1 LNSRN
6 LFASILMACL
16 LAIGFLDMASP
27 DAASAGQF
35 VLKPE
40 GTRNYVLV
48 GKRRARG
55 TRIHLPM
62 GPSYIYYD
70 YPYYYCRGYYPT
82 HIGGYVY
89 YPPRRN
95 SYARYNGRCFNW
107 HRKGV
112 ARKSAGACR
121 CL

>member
-6 LFASILMACL
+6 LFTSILMACL
-16 LAIGFLDMASP
+16 LAIGFLGIASVAN
-27 DAASAGQF
+27 AASTGQSF
-35 VLKPE
+35 LKLGE
-40 GTRNYVLV
+40 STRNYVLV
-48 GKRRARG
+48 SKRRARG
-55 TRIHLPM
+55 PWIHRPI

-89 YPPRRN
+89 YLRR
-95 SYARYNGRCFNW
+95 SYYPRYNGRSSNW

-112 ARKSAGACR
+112 AKSSGACR